1 MKVRALPAGVAL
13 VGALAFAACGSSGSS
28 TAATKQPTS
37 SRSAASAS
45 GPTVEVAMNAKF
57 GNILVDAKGM
67 TLYTF
72 TNGGKPVP
80 CSGACAA
87 AWPPLTVSSGTQPT
101 GSTGITG
108 LGTTAFNG
116 DTLVT
121 QSGLPL
127 YRFAGDAAPGDA
139 NGDGLNSFG
148 GLWKVVKTSAPVSG
162 NGAASTPTTASPSS
176 SNSNSNSGSGG
187 GYSGY

>member
-1 MKVRALPAGVAL
+1 MKRSVLPIAVAFA
-13 VGALAFAACGSSGSS
+13 GALALAACGSSGSS
-28 TAATKQPTS
+28 TAATKQPAS

-45 GPTVEVAMNAKF
+45 GPTVEVAKNARF
-57 GNILVDAKGM
+57 GDILVDAKGM

-101 GSTGITG
+101 GSMGIAS

-127 YRFAGDAAPGDA
+127 YRFAGDTAPGDA

-148 GLWKVVKTSAPVSG
+148 GLWKVVTTSAPVSG
-162 NGAASTPTTASPSS
+162 NGAASTPTTASSS
-176 SNSNSNSGSGG
+176 NSTSNSNSSGG
-187 GYSGY
+187 AYSGY

>member
-1 MKVRALPAGVAL
+1 MKARALPIGVAL

-28 TAATKQPTS
+28 TAASKQP
-37 SRSAASAS
+37 AASPSTAS
-45 GPTVEVAMNAKF
+45 TTGPTVEVAKNAKF
-57 GNILVDAKGM
+57 GDILVDAKGM

-87 AWPPLTVSSGTQPT
+87 AWPPLTVSSGTQPAGTT
-101 GSTGITG
+101 GVTG
-108 LGTTAFNG
+108 LGTTTANG

-121 QSGLPL
+121 QAGLPL
-127 YRFAGDAAPGDA
+127 YRFSGDAAAGDA

-148 GLWKVVKTSAPVSG
+148 GLWHVVKTSAPASSNG
-162 NGAASTPTTASPSS
+162 AGAASTPTTASSSS
-176 SNSNSNSGSGG
+176 SNGGG